1 MAPNPHIQRTNAP
14 SMPASLKGLKIM
26 SVQQVISQ
34 IMHWLRLSIQVMV
47 FLSVAVIL
55 AKAFGFNVPFF
66 TKTIGATEL
75 CYLAGAYYLARG

>member
-1 MAPNPHIQRTNAP
+1 MAPNPHVQRTNAP
-14 SMPASLKGLKIM
+14 SMPAALKGFKINM
-26 SVQQVISQ
+26 TAQQVISQ

-55 AKAFGFNVPFF
+55 AKAFGFNVPYF

-75 CYLAGAYYLARG
+75 AYLAGSYWLTK